1 MGLCWDEEEEE
12 AETEERVVG
21 GFGQR
26 LNLTRPGLPDSIH
39 HCSLFSAVVVVLL
52 LLLFS
57 AFGSFRVRY
66 GVCFWG
72 VEDKGR
78 SGTGG
83 TTGFSMFYDVAGDG

>member
-39 HCSLFSAVVVVLL
+39 HCSLFSAVVVVVL